1 MKKTLKNISAPLLS
15 LALLMLSNG
24 FFLTF
29 VSARLHAQDYSPI
42 SIGVIQGSYYA
53 GFLIAALKS
62 EHIIQ
67 RIKHIR
73 AFSFFAS
80 IATVCTLATV
90 FASHIVIWIF
100 MRFVMG
106 ICIASLY
113 VVIESWFLIVSDKK
127 NRGVVLGIYMF
138 GLYFSQSAS
147 QYIMNFVDIESLMAF
162 IVAGMLGAF
171 SIFPVTFTHSRIPDM
186 EVPPPSAILKFFV
199 IAPLGTAGAVLSGV
213 MLGSFYTFGP
223 NFAQS
228 YNFSIAHIMSLTI
241 AGGFLL
247 QYPIGHL
254 SDFIDRRKMV
264 IAVSAMA
271 LLMAAGLIIFL
282 NSQFWVFFFS
292 FMLGGFSFTIY
303 PLCITQVVDRVHANH
318 ATTVAGAMLFAYSI
332 GAVIGPLVTPIFI
345 AIFNGEKGLY
355 YSMAFSSL
363 LLFVLGLV
371 IISIKRPVPINER
384 ESFVAIP
391 PQTPVVGDLDPRNEI
406 PKQDPSR
413 KE

>member
-1 MKKTLKNISAPLLS
+1 MSIPIRKITAPLFS

-29 VSARLHAQDYSPI
+29 VSARLHTDHYTPFE
-42 SIGVIQGSYYA
+42 IGVIQGSYYA

-62 EHIIQ
+62 EHMIQ

-80 IATVCTLATV
+80 IATAATLATV
-90 FASHIVIWIF
+90 FAHHLVIWII

-106 ICIASLY
+106 ICIAALY
-113 VVIESWFLIVSDKK
+113 VVIESWFLIVSDTK
-127 NRGVVLGIYMF
+127 NRGVILALYMAA
-138 GLYFSQSAS
+138 LYSSQSAS
-147 QYIMNFVDIESLMAF
+147 QYLINFVDISSLMAYL
-162 IVAGMLGAF
+162 VAGGLAAL
-171 SIFPVTFTHSRIPDM
+171 SILPVTFTYSTIPDM
-186 EVPPPSAILKFFV
+186 EVPPPSALVKFFV
-199 IAPLGTAGAVLSGV
+199 IAPLGTLGAILAGVI
-213 MLGSFYTFGP
+213 LGSFYTFGP
-223 NFAQS
+223 NFAQN

-254 SDFIDRRKMV
+254 SDLLDRRKV
-264 IAVSAMA
+264 LLLVSLMT
-271 LLMAAGLIIFL
+271 LLMSAGLLIFMN
-282 NSQFWVFFFS
+282 NSLWVLFFS
-292 FMLGGFSFTIY
+292 FMLGGFAFTIY
-303 PLCITQVVDRVHANH
+303 PLSITQVVDRADHRQS
-318 ATTVAGAMLFAYSI
+318 TSVAGAMLFAYSL

-345 AIFNGEKGLY
+345 GISKGERGLY
-355 YSMAFSSL
+355 YSICFSAF
-363 LLFVLGLV
+363 LLFLLGVVMVTL
-371 IISIKRPVPINER
+371 KRPVPTKDQ

-391 PQTPVVGDLDPRNEI
+391 PQTPVVGDLDPRNEV